1 MTTKSLLPPILGG
14 LLGLLLL
21 VNLVGLNRLLLANRN
36 LNRLAGETDAVKKTL
51 QEIKDRPTKN
61 DEVTTALANL
71 REELVR
77 YRAEQVGR
85 DQILGLSTTSQNDVV
100 ATNDPYANLSMSLDQ
115 ALATLDKQ
123 LPPATPSTS
132 SQIKLN
138 PGWISIDAFEQ
149 PKAGSR
155 IIGQLKNDITYTFT
169 AKQTGW
175 YQVTLENQGNVWV
188 QSQFV
193 YETN

>member
-1 MTTKSLLPPILGG
+1 MTNQKLILSIIS
-14 LLGLLLL
+14 LLGLSLL
-21 VNLVGLNRLLLANRN
+21 VNFVSLNRLLLTNRN
-36 LNRLAGETDAVKKTL
+36 LDRLANGTAAVNKTL
-51 QEIKDRPTKN
+51 QEIKDRPNKN
-61 DEVTTALANL
+61 DEVTTALAKL
-71 REELVR
+71 REELVT

-85 DQILGLSTTSQNDVV
+85 DQILGLSTTKTDANT
-100 ATNDPYANLSMSLDQ
+100 ADPYANLSMSLDQ

-123 LPPATPSTS
+123 LPRPTSTLA
-132 SQIKLN
+132 QIKLN

-149 PKAGSR
+149 PKAGSK
-155 IIGQLKNDITYTFT
+155 IIGQLKKDLTYTFT

-175 YQVTLENQGNVWV
+175 YQVTLENQASAWV

>member
-1 MTTKSLLPPILGG
+1 MTNQKLILPILG

-21 VNLVGLNRLLLANRN
+21 VNLVSLNRLLLANRN
-36 LNRLAGETDAVKKTL
+36 VNRLAGETDAIKKTL

-85 DQILGLSTTSQNDVV
+85 DQILGLSTSQNDAA
-100 ATNDPYANLSMSLDQ
+100 ATDPYANLSMSLDQ
-115 ALATLDKQ
+115 ALATLEKQ
-123 LPPATPSTS
+123 LPTS
-132 SQIKLN
+132 STTSQIMLN

-155 IIGQLKNDITYTFT
+155 IVGQLKKDITYTFT
-169 AKQTGW
+169 TKQTGW